1 LTIVRA
7 FPRIHVALA
16 DLGRATAR
24 AYGGAGFALQGPA
37 LAVSAV
43 SSDEQSLI
51 GFDSLDE
58 QAYREVQD
66 ALARLE
72 AHVGR
77 GMPYEFALQGPV
89 RQHIGLGT
97 KTALILATLQAAAL
111 ASGHE
116 LPMSVLQLLSG
127 RGGASGVGINT
138 FFTGGFVI
146 DSGHR
151 QGSVPDLFPSSAR
164 TPSEIP
170 PVTARLFMPPT
181 WRFRIFL
188 PPGRRVSGQ
197 EEKDFFESVIP
208 VARAEVLETI
218 ALLFNGLAPAV
229 ATEDLGAFAT
239 CLLALHQTG
248 FKKRELGAQT
258 EEVRGLLAEA
268 STLGPAGLSSLG
280 PLVYTVH
287 AEGEIPDGLDQMAER
302 FKAEDL
308 GTWAA
313 RDNGFE
319 AIDE

>member
-1 LTIVRA
+1 LIIVRA

-24 AYGGAGFALQGPA
+24 AYGGAGFALEGPA
-37 LAVSAV
+37 FAVSA
-43 SSDEQSLI
+43 SISDEQSLI
-51 GFDSLDE
+51 GFDSLDD

-77 GMPYEFALQGPV
+77 GMPYEFVLQGRV
-89 RQHIGLGT
+89 RQHVGLGT
-97 KTALILATLQAAAL
+97 KTALILATLQAATRV
-111 ASGHE
+111 SGPE

-138 FFTGGFVI
+138 FFTGGLVL

-170 PVTARLFMPPT
+170 PVTARLPVPPT
-181 WRFRIFL
+181 WRFRLFL
-188 PPGRRVSGQ
+188 PLGRRVSGW
-197 EEKDFFESVIP
+197 EEKDFFESAIP

-218 ALLFNGLAPAV
+218 ALLFNGLAPAI
-229 ATEDLGAFAT
+229 ATEDLGALAS
-239 CLLALHQTG
+239 CLSALHQTG
-248 FKKRELGAQT
+248 FKKRELEAQT
-258 EEVRGLLAEA
+258 EEVRALLAEA
-268 STLGPAGLSSLG
+268 SALGPAGLSSLG
-280 PLVYTVH
+280 PLVYAVY
-287 AEGEIPDGLDQMAER
+287 ADGEVPDGLDRMAER
-302 FKAEDL
+302 FEAEDL

-319 AIDE
+319 VIEE

>member
-1 LTIVRA
+1 LIIVRA

-16 DLGRATAR
+16 DLGRVTAR
-24 AYGGAGFALQGPA
+24 AYGGAGFALEGPA
-37 LAVSAV
+37 FAVSAIT
-43 SSDEQSLI
+43 SGEKSLI
-51 GFDSLDE
+51 GFDTLDD

-72 AHVGR
+72 AYVGR
-77 GMPYEFALQGPV
+77 RMPYEFALQGRV
-89 RQHIGLGT
+89 RQHVGLGT
-97 KTALILATLQAAAL
+97 KTALILATLQAAVR

-116 LPMSVLQLLSG
+116 LPVSVLQRLSG

-138 FFTGGFVI
+138 FFTGGLVL

-170 PVTARLFMPPT
+170 PVTARLSMPPT
-181 WRFRIFL
+181 WRFRLFL
-188 PPGRRVSGQ
+188 PTGRRVSGR
-197 EEKDFFESVIP
+197 EEKDFFESAIP

-229 ATEDLGAFAT
+229 ATEDLGAFAS
-239 CLLALHQTG
+239 CLAALHQTG
-248 FKKRELGAQT
+248 FKKRELEAQT

-268 STLGPAGLSSLG
+268 SALGPAGLSSLG
-280 PLVYTVH
+280 PLVYTVY
-287 AEGEIPDGLDQMAER
+287 ADGEVPDDLDRIAER
-302 FKAEDL
+302 FEAEDL

-313 RDNGFE
+313 RGNGFE
-319 AIDE
+319 AIDA